1 MEQAHN
7 AMRKKDA
14 EVLLLT
20 AQLEEAKHQLA
31 EAKAGSRE
39 GSRWALDVGGG
50 EPVFLKQDD

>member
-1 MEQAHN
+1 MEQADD

-31 EAKAGSRE
+31 EAKARE
-39 GSRWALDVGGG
+39 QRRKQMGVGCWWGG
-50 EPVFLKQDD
+50 TGVS